1 MFLHRS
7 AKRIFG
13 FLILSL
19 PTVKLSNCPIH
30 ESICLFPPSP
40 SRIQPPATVPGDS
53 RVTPRRAASGFD
65 NIEALDP
72 ESSWVR
78 TGLPLIVTVSQIFE
92 PASIGTSPAGSVAQY
107 ASDTPSQSL
116 VS

>member
-1 MFLHRS
+1 MCFHKS
-7 AKRIFG
+7 AKWIFG

-19 PTVKLSNCPIH
+19 PLAKLANCPIQVSKVLLVSSSLIQAPVTTPG
-30 ESICLFPPSP
+30 ES
-40 SRIQPPATVPGDS
+40 G
-53 RVTPRRAASGFD
+53 VTPSRAASGFD
-65 NIEALDP
+65 NIEVLDP
-72 ESSWVR
+72 ESSAAR
-78 TGLPLIVTVSQIFE
+78 TGLPLIATVRRIRE